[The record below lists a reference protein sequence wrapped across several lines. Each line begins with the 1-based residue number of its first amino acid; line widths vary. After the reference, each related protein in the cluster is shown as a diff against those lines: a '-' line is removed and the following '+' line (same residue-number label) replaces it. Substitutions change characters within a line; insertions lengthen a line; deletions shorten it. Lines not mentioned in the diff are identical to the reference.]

1 MNNTTYVENMLPINF
16 IMLSVISGIIGIV
29 VGAFTSWHIW
39 LATKGQTTIE
49 CLEKTRY
56 LSPLR
61 KAMVRGT
68 TQGEGV
74 PLPRYGQQLIDIQNN
89 NIHGVARPEEG
100 EEMRSPYNSSS
111 TSNSSSTFSSGPML
125 EGSRH
130 ITYDDMQ
137 RYQAQKRY
145 EEYLDEV
152 DSTKLPHAF
161 DLGAKA
167 NLLHLFGP
175 TPWLWPFPICNTIG
189 DGWSWEPSPKWIEA
203 RDKIAR
209 DREEQRAREARA
221 GWGEPEPP
229 VNQHQPAVAG
239 AGRHYLSPQ
248 PSQRQS
254 PSPKSISSG
263 RRTPSK
269 ADRILGRDPNL
280 YADESINMR
289 RLSPAG
295 RTLRQE
301 DDLREEDLF
310 DTSSDEEEVTKSKP
324 KADGKPAH
332 DSRADA
338 ERRALNLVT
347 NGGWGRSGAS
357 GLLRK
362 SPTMEREVELGSAGR
377 SNRGVEDEGVD

>member
-1 MNNTTYVENMLPINF
+1 
-16 IMLSVISGIIGIV
+16 
-29 VGAFTSWHIW
+29 
-39 LATKGQTTIE
+39 
-49 CLEKTRY
+49 
-56 LSPLR
+56 
-61 KAMVRGT
+61 MVRGT

-161 DLGAKA
+161 DLGARA

-248 PSQRQS
+248 PSQRQG